1 MIRPKNLLDMICT
14 EAFEH
19 SGIPEVPDQKHGA
32 PQNYSAQKRDARG
45 EISDIA
51 RVASSEQS
59 VLRYDL
65 ELLEREDGTLEWVE

>member
-1 MIRPKNLLDMICT
+1 MIHPKNLLDMICT

-19 SGIPEVPDQKHGA
+19 SGIPEVPDQKSGA

-45 EISDIA
+45 ESPDVA
-51 RVASSEQS
+51 RVASSGRA
-59 VLRYDL
+59 VLHYDL

>member
-1 MIRPKNLLDMICT
+1 MILLKNLLDMICT

-19 SGIPEVPDQKHGA
+19 SGIPEVPDHKHGA

-45 EISDIA
+45 DCPDVTRI
-51 RVASSEQS
+51 ASSEQA

-65 ELLEREDGTLEWVE
+65 ELLEREDGGIEWVE

>member
-1 MIRPKNLLDMICT
+1 MIHLKNLLNMICT

-45 EISDIA
+45 DVPEVA
-51 RVASSEQS
+51 RVASSEQA
-59 VLRYDL
+59 VLQYDL
-65 ELLEREDGTLEWVE
+65 ELVEREGGALEWVE

>member
-1 MIRPKNLLDMICT
+1 MILSKNLLNMICT

-19 SGIPEVPDQKHGA
+19 SGIPEVPDDKHGA
-32 PQNYSAQKRDARG
+32 PQNYSAQKRAARG
-45 EISDIA
+45 EFPDVA
-51 RVASSEQS
+51 HVASSEQA

>member
-19 SGIPEVPDQKHGA
+19 SGIPEVPDHKHGA

-45 EISDIA
+45 DIPDVA
-51 RVASSEQS
+51 RAASPEEA
-59 VLRYDL
+59 VLRFDL

>member
-1 MIRPKNLLDMICT
+1 MINPKHLLDMICT

-45 EISDIA
+45 DIPDVA
-51 RVASSEQS
+51 RVASPEGA
-59 VLRYDL
+59 VLLYNL